1 METYIVW
8 FGVFLKQQ
16 LKNRL
21 YRLQL
26 LLLFVCIFC
35 VASIRFPNADNC
47 RIGYCYN
54 DLHADDWLKKEL
66 NASDEVLVFCFY
78 DTIEELYDDV
88 SSGKLDCGFVLPKQL
103 KQGSKIESVQ
113 SPMSTKTA
121 LAGLSVFD
129 ACYHILSED
138 VLTNADQIL
147 FENRDP
153 VRLAQLLQNN
163 REIRESDRI
172 FHVDIKEVSAAK
184 NVEIEPTEKLPVQGM
199 AGLFVIMIM
208 LLANG
213 IVYDPKSHGLFY
225 ALSIKQ
231 RKKMRLLYSLTSGI
245 LPALAVVII
254 ISCLSCTRGFGVE
267 ALSMVLLICWTAL
280 WIILI
285 GCRQTEAGSY
295 HIGVVL
301 FLIAQMLI
309 CPVFADVAKYIPAF
323 DLIRQFLP
331 LGIYLYF

>member
-138 VLTNADQIL
+138 VLTNTDQIL

-213 IVYDPKSHGLFY
+213 IVYDPKSHGVFY

-231 RKKMRLLYSLTSGI
+231 RKKMRLLYSLTSGV
-245 LPALAVVII
+245 LPALAAVIT
-254 ISCLSCTRGFGVE
+254 ISCLSCTRGFYVE
-267 ALSMVLLICWTAL
+267 ALSMGLLICWTAL

-301 FLIAQMLI
+301 FLIAQVLI
-309 CPVFADVAKYIPAF
+309 CPVFTDVANYIPAF
-323 DLIRQFLP
+323 ALIRQFLP
-331 LGIYLYF
+331 LGIYLYY